1 MVSAS
6 LQYVMSYREVKSPR
20 SDRNANAF
28 SFFETKSQARRRAHP
43 MVPIFYVMLLSWVG
57 PGTVMVGQVV
67 PFVGIQ
73 GGVSTLSSD
82 GRSALTQQGLSTSL
96 YTPENGPALN
106 LLGGIYL
113 NNYLGLQANY
123 AWNRNGLTLSST
135 SSASNSFYLQ
145 RRTSSQQAF
154 TVDFLIYF
162 RRLDSRIRPYLAV
175 GTGIVHFS
183 SGEPQVVASS
193 GTPVLPPTRF
203 SSTRPVLDVP
213 VGIDVALARR
223 LAFRYSFSETIS
235 HNEVSAQLSPP
246 GERSLANFRSL
257 FGLVLRF

>member
-1 MVSAS
+1 
-6 LQYVMSYREVKSPR
+6 MSYREVKSPR
-20 SDRNANAF
+20 PDRKANDF
-28 SFFETKSQARRRAHP
+28 SFFETKFRPRSRTHP
-43 MVPIFYVMLLSWVG
+43 MARIFYVILLYLACPRAVL
-57 PGTVMVGQVV
+57 VGQAI

-73 GGVSTLSSD
+73 GGISTLSND
-82 GRSALTQQGLSTSL
+82 ARSALTQQGLNTSL
-96 YTPENGPALN
+96 YTPENGPVVN
-106 LLGGIYL
+106 LLGGVYL
-113 NNYLGLQANY
+113 NDYLGLQANY
-123 AWNRNGLTLSST
+123 GWNSNGLTLSST

-145 RRTSSQQAF
+145 RRTSSQQGF

-162 RRLDSRIRPYLAV
+162 RRLDSRIRPYLSV

-183 SGEPQVVASS
+183 SEERQLVASK

-246 GERSLANFRSL
+246 GERSLANFRNL
-257 FGLVLRF
+257 FGLVFRF